1 TFSGELYYD
10 TTQGVR
16 YDQIL
21 GQTPNMVF
29 TTSEYQNQALLV
41 PEVETALPSLQFVR
55 ESRTL
60 TGTVY
65 VSDAGGIS
73 GTVNL

>member
-1 TFSGELYYD
+1 
-10 TTQGVR
+10 
-16 YDQIL
+16 
-21 GQTPNMVF
+21 MVF